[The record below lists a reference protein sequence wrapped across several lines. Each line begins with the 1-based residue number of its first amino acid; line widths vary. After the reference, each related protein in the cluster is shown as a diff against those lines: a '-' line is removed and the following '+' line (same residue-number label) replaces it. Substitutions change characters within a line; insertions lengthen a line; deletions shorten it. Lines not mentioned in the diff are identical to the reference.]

1 MSEKELTQTEI
12 EKIVEGQIKNERQL
26 NGKKDFPGVKVLANS
41 VSNRM
46 NNIIATNITIAVG
59 SRIQGQ
65 KCEIYVNDMPVK
77 LDAKH
82 VCYPDVSVVNGTPE
96 FADNQSTMLMNPT
109 IAFDVFSKNTS
120 FQDKTEKLECY
131 LAMTSIR
138 EYVLIKEDEMRV
150 EHYAKQ
156 NPKQWVYKIY
166 NERDDVISLDSVNCK
181 ISIAEIYAQVK
192 FSSAEAQA
200 KAVS

>member
-1 MSEKELTQTEI
+1 MSEKETTTTGESQV
-12 EKIVEGQIKNERQL
+12 KQERP
-26 NGKKDFPGVKVLANS
+26 NTGKKEFASVRLLANS

-46 NNIIATNITIAVG
+46 NNIIAANVTIAIG

-65 KCEIYVNDMPVK
+65 KCEIYINDMPVK

-82 VCYPDVSVVNGTPE
+82 ICYPDVVVVSGEPQFVDKEN
-96 FADNQSTMLMNPT
+96 DMLTNPT
-109 IAFDVFSKNTS
+109 VAFDIFSKNTS

-131 LAMTSIR
+131 LAMASIR
-138 EYVLIKEDEMRV
+138 EYILIKEDEMRV

-156 NPKQWVYKIY
+156 NAKQWVYKIY
-166 NERDDVISLDSVNCK
+166 NERDDVISIDSVNCK

-192 FSSAEAQA
+192 FTGGEANA
-200 KAVS
+200 KGGS

>member
-1 MSEKELTQTEI
+1 MNEKESNQTG
-12 EKIVEGQIKNERQL
+12 EGQSKPERP
-26 NGKKDFPGVKVLANS
+26 NTAKKEFSNTKLLANS

-46 NNIIATNITIAVG
+46 NNIIAANVTIAIG

-82 VCYPDVSVVNGTPE
+82 ICYPDVVVVSGEPAFVDKE
-96 FADNQSTMLMNPT
+96 SDVLLNPT
-109 IAFDVFSKNTS
+109 VSFDIFSKNTS

-131 LAMTSIR
+131 LAMASIR

-150 EHYAKQ
+150 EHYSKQNAKQ
-156 NPKQWVYKIY
+156 WIYKIY
-166 NERDDVISLDSVNCK
+166 NERDDVISIDSINCK

-192 FSSAEAQA
+192 FAGGEAQA
-200 KAVS
+200 KSGN